1 MYILYFKMNLPVFR
15 NKNVCKIYNLKSVP
29 VDVQE
34 SLGDVVIKVL
44 MYHVSQLIPQK
55 LIPQKNNGKC
65 YDADSFAEFG

>member
-34 SLGDVVIKVL
+34 SLGDVVIK
-44 MYHVSQLIPQK
+44 S
-55 LIPQKNNGKC
+55 
-65 YDADSFAEFG
+65 